1 MRHETS
7 LWHVD
12 IYGKE
17 AAVGKPGSL
26 FWLDT
31 KSARALILDFPAFYP
46 SLLWQ
51 ILQLIQVTFPELK
64 PDQILLLP
72 VEESSTDFR
81 LFCATFMG
89 QKRTDGSGRM
99 GHSSGPEIRNTD
111 SKDVRAGR
119 EAARTAVLR
128 GPWGWWTGSV
138 QVTLLKA
145 ERARLPHLSVWRECL
160 THRRQSLKSL
170 CPSLLAQPPA
180 ETGIEWE
187 EVREPQVSHRIS
199 SKGLTRQE
207 VLESLY
213 LCLVAGRWTF
223 KQ

>member
-31 KSARALILDFPAFYP
+31 KSASALILDFPAFYP

-99 GHSSGPEIRNTD
+99 GHSSGPEIRM
-111 SKDVRAGR
+111 SGLEGR
-119 EAARTAVLR
+119 QPGQQSYVDHGDGEPAQFRWLCWRLR
-128 GPWGWWTGSV
+128 GQGSPILV
-138 QVTLLKA
+138 
-145 ERARLPHLSVWRECL
+145 C
-160 THRRQSLKSL
+160 
-170 CPSLLAQPPA
+170 
-180 ETGIEWE
+180 E
-187 EVREPQVSHRIS
+187 ESVSHTGDR
-199 SKGLTRQE
+199 
-207 VLESLY
+207 
-213 LCLVAGRWTF
+213 A
-223 KQ
+223 